1 MSTKTLEKKETPA
14 TGPTSGRIEHFINGK
29 HVRGGGRTSDVFNPA
44 TGEVSAKVALASS
57 AEVDAA
63 VAAAR
68 AALPAWSKLSSLRR
82 SRVLFKFKALLEKH
96 HDELAAA
103 ITREHG
109 KVFSDAKGEVVRGI
123 EVVEFACGAPHLLK
137 TSFTDNIGGGIDN
150 YNLRQPLGVTV
161 GITPFNFPVMVPL
174 WM

>member
-1 MSTKTLEKKETPA
+1 MPTKTLEKKETPA

-68 AALPAWSKLSSLRR
+68 ACFSSL
-82 SRVLFKFKALLEKH
+82 VAAIF
-96 HDELAAA
+96 AAA
-103 ITREHG
+103 
-109 KVFSDAKGEVVRGI
+109 
-123 EVVEFACGAPHLLK
+123 FAYPLSIQGVDRKASRRTCGDDHP
-137 TSFTDNIGGGIDN
+137 
-150 YNLRQPLGVTV
+150 
-161 GITPFNFPVMVPL
+161 
-174 WM
+174 